1 MISRKLSKLALIET
15 ESQLVG
21 LTGAIDPHTLTQH
34 APDAHWVLLQD
45 QVVTARCSL
54 WWQHPPA
61 YGEHRVGLMGHYAA
75 EDLASAQQILT
86 HATKQLADQGCT
98 IAIAPIDGNTWRRYR
113 LLSQR
118 GTEPMFF
125 LEPDNPDSWCDHFDS
140 QGFHPI
146 AHYSSALATDLT
158 QLDPRLTSVAERL
171 EQRGVK
177 VRSIDVDR
185 FEAELE
191 AIHLLSLISF
201 RDNFLYTPIEQAE
214 FVAHYSQIQSYLQP
228 ELVLLAEQAG
238 KLVGFLFALP
248 DLLQSQR
255 GQAIDTVI
263 IKTVAVLP
271 GRDYAGLGNLLV
283 SRCQAIA
290 AQLGY
295 TRAIHALMH
304 DDNQSRNLSSRYAHI
319 IRRYTL
325 FSKVSAIDNFANPDD
340 VANLEKFSIPDKIP
354 N

>member
-1 MISRKLSKLALIET
+1 LSKLVLIET

-21 LTGAIDPHTLTQH
+21 LTGAIDPHTLLQH

-45 QVVTARCSL
+45 QVVVARCSL
-54 WWQHPPA
+54 WWQHPPT
-61 YGEHRVGLMGHYAA
+61 YREHRLGLIGHYAA
-75 EDLASAQQILT
+75 EDRASAQQILT
-86 HATKQLADQGCT
+86 HATEQLADQGCT

-125 LEPDNPDSWCDHFDS
+125 LEPDNPDQWCDHFDN
-140 QGFHPI
+140 QGFCPI

-158 QLDPRLTSVAERL
+158 QPDPRLTRVAERL
-171 EQRGVK
+171 EQLGVK
-177 VRSIDVDR
+177 MRSIDVDR
-185 FEAELE
+185 FQAELE
-191 AIHLLSLISF
+191 AIYTLSLISF
-201 RDNFLYTPIEQAE
+201 RDNFLYTPIELAE
-214 FVAHYSQIQSYLQP
+214 FVAQYSQIQPYLQP

-248 DLLQSQR
+248 DLLQAQR

-271 GRDYAGLGNLLV
+271 GRAYAGLGNLLV
-283 SRCQAIA
+283 SRCQEIA

-304 DDNQSRNLSSRYAHI
+304 DDNQSRNLSSRYAHT
-319 IRRYTL
+319 IRQYTL
-325 FSKVSAIDNFANPDD
+325 FSKVLAIDNFANPENF
-340 VANLEKFSIPDKIP
+340 AAPDKIL